1 MSGRI
6 IPTIFGKGWIFPGI
20 QPLPTFWNLMVPWNC
35 HGDSQ
40 CVIQLAGWGSR
51 FSRSWLVCTFF
62 KKHGSGLVTKPCPT
76 HATPWTVACQA
87 PLSMGFSRQEYWS
100 DCHSLLQGIFPTQG
114 SNPGILH
121 CRQTLPNQLQGKP
134 LKKHRNLFKK
144 SNFLEFQNDFHK
156 YICEP

>member
-87 PLSMGFSRQEYWS
+87 PLSMGFSRQEYWNW
-100 DCHSLLQGIFPTQG
+100 LPFP
-114 SNPGILH
+114 SPGD
-121 CRQTLPNQLQGKP
+121 LPNSGIEPGYPALQADSTKSATREA
-134 LKKHRNLFKK
+134 LKKTQKL
-144 SNFLEFQNDFHK
+144 
-156 YICEP
+156 I